1 MIRLTRLL
9 KWILKAAIF
18 FALFAFALNNQ
29 HDATVHLL
37 FGHQWR
43 GPMMLIVLAAFAL
56 GVVVGVLGMLPGW
69 WKRPAPAARS
79 APPTAVA
86 NAAPVATST
95 GAATRADSSSLTSPP
110 HGI

>member
-37 FGHQWR
+37 FGRQWR

-69 WKRPAPAARS
+69 WKRQSPAVRSTAPAGTSS
-79 APPTAVA
+79 AAPTA
-86 NAAPVATST
+86 APTGTS
-95 GAATRADSSSLTSPP
+95 ARADNSSLISPP

>member
-1 MIRLTRLL
+1 MTKLTRLL

-43 GPMMLIVLAAFAL
+43 GPMMMIVLAAFAL

-69 WKRPAPAARS
+69 WRRRAPQAT
-79 APPTAVA
+79 PT
-86 NAAPVATST
+86 PVASPSLRGDESLLST
-95 GAATRADSSSLTSPP
+95 PP

>member
-1 MIRLTRLL
+1 MTKLTRLL

-37 FGHQWR
+37 FGHLWR

-69 WKRPAPAARS
+69 WTRRAPLAQPALPTGTGVHS
-79 APPTAVA
+79 DAP
-86 NAAPVATST
+86 
-95 GAATRADSSSLTSPP
+95 
-110 HGI
+110 